1 MYIENPKTKGSGVYS
16 VIPQKG
22 LCPVKCEDCFFQ
34 SGRSYL
40 EPLTE
45 NLPNLCNNI
54 KNIVVRVNDG
64 NDSNNNQKLV
74 IESTKKYQMRF
85 YNTSIPKNLKK
96 FEEPVVLT
104 LNPAKMTDKKI
115 HIIKRIPKN
124 LMMVRVR
131 VNMWNLN
138 LVKEAV
144 KYYTKNNIAVI
155 LTFMRYY
162 NLEVPKQFQKYYK
175 FKKKTLNS
183 YWVLMDDGYEK
194 VMNLEYI
201 KNNKWVY
208 SCSKE
213 GLNGFF
219 ECHRCGNCLRE
230 YFYTKEKQ
238 RSVK

>member
-1 MYIENPKTKGSGVYS
+1 MNYIENPKTRGSGIYAC
-16 VIPQKG
+16 IPQKG

-34 SGRSYL
+34 SGRSFL
-40 EPLTE
+40 EPLE
-45 NLPNLCNNI
+45 NNLPNMPKQLIYNVI
-54 KNIVVRVNDG
+54 RVNDG
-64 NDSNNNQKLV
+64 NDSNNNQEFV
-74 IESTKKYQMRF
+74 IRKTEKYPMRF
-85 YNTSIPKNLKK
+85 YNTSIPKNLEK
-96 FEEPVVLT
+96 FKEPVVLT
-104 LNPAKMTDKKI
+104 VNPSNMTDSKI
-115 HIIKRIPKN
+115 YKLKEIPIN

-131 VNMWNLN
+131 TNMWNIN

-144 KYYTKNNIAVI
+144 EYYTHYNIAVI

-162 NLEVPKQFQKYYK
+162 NLDVPEEFKSFYK

-183 YWVLMDDGYEK
+183 YWCLMDEGYEYI
-194 VMNLEYI
+194 MNLDWI

-230 YFYTKEKQ
+230 YFYCKEKL
-238 RSVK
+238 KNI